1 MKKMILSTAA
11 LLTLVSLA
19 ACSNKQETKKETS
32 NSQSTTKVTSKSAKT
47 SKSKDTSSDS
57 EEGSTSNIVTDEDIS
72 KAKTVG
78 DFKKLYAKIID
89 QTVSLTK
96 EAGSSVT
103 GSAKE
108 GYDTTLSALKEQME
122 GQKEIFNE
130 ALESIGS
137 DSTVVPKDE
146 RETLIESLK
155 EAREQLETSRKEM
168 EDLKKELSK
177 SPVADDSS
185 DDSDS
190 DSDE

>member
-57 EEGSTSNIVTDEDIS
+57 EEGSTSSVVTDEDIS

-155 EAREQLETSRKEM
+155 EAREQLESSRKEM

>member
-1 MKKMILSTAA
+1 MKKMILSTAT

-57 EEGSTSNIVTDEDIS
+57 EEGSTSSVVTDEDIS

-155 EAREQLETSRKEM
+155 EAREQLESSRKEM

>member
-11 LLTLVSLA
+11 LLMLVSLA

-57 EEGSTSNIVTDEDIS
+57 EEGSTSSVVTDEDIS

-78 DFKKLYAKIID
+78 DFKKLYTKIID

>member
-1 MKKMILSTAA
+1 M
-11 LLTLVSLA
+11 
-19 ACSNKQETKKETS
+19 
-32 NSQSTTKVTSKSAKT
+32 TSKSAIT

-57 EEGSTSNIVTDEDIS
+57 EEGSTSSVVTDDDIS

>member
-11 LLTLVSLA
+11 LLMLVSLA

-57 EEGSTSNIVTDEDIS
+57 EEGSTSSVVTDEDIS

-78 DFKKLYAKIID
+78 DFKKLYTKIID

-155 EAREQLETSRKEM
+155 EAREQLESSRKEM

>member
-32 NSQSTTKVTSKSAKT
+32 NSQSTTKVTSKSANT

-57 EEGSTSNIVTDEDIS
+57 EKGSTSSVVTDEDIS

-78 DFKKLYAKIID
+78 DFKKLYAKLMD
-89 QTVSLTK
+89 QTVSLTE

-108 GYDTTLSALKEQME
+108 GYDATVSALKEQME

-130 ALESIGS
+130 ALES
-137 DSTVVPKDE
+137 TVVPKDE
-146 RETLIESLK
+146 REGLIDSLK
-155 EAREQLETSRKEM
+155 EARDQLESSRKEM

-177 SPVADDSS
+177 SPVTDDES
-185 DDSDS
+185 DESDS
-190 DSDE
+190 DSEE

>member
-1 MKKMILSTAA
+1 MKKMILLTAA

-32 NSQSTTKVTSKSAKT
+32 NSQSTTKVTSKSANT

-57 EEGSTSNIVTDEDIS
+57 EKGSTSSVVTDEDIS

-78 DFKKLYAKIID
+78 DFKKLYAKLMD
-89 QTVSLTK
+89 QTVSLTE

-108 GYDTTLSALKEQME
+108 GYDATVSALKEQME

-146 RETLIESLK
+146 REGLIDSLK
-155 EAREQLETSRKEM
+155 EARDQLESSRKEM